1 MRAINDAVMVGI
13 GTVLADDPRLTKIAG
28 FLKKYQLDEL
38 PQLINVLKGEMSL
51 VGPRPERPFFVEQ
64 LKKKIPYYQLRL
76 KVKPGLTGWAQT
88 KHNYDRSL
96 DDVREKL
103 KYDLYYIENMS
114 LNMDFKI
121 IIATIFVVLGMKG
134 AH

>member
-1 MRAINDAVMVGI
+1 M
-13 GTVLADDPRLTKIAG
+13 
-28 FLKKYQLDEL
+28 DEL
-38 PQLINVLKGEMSL
+38 PQIYNIIKGDMSL

-64 LKKKIPYYQLRL
+64 LIKKIPYYQLRL
-76 KVKPGLTGWAQT
+76 KVKPGLTGWAQI
-88 KHNYDRSL
+88 KHSYDRSL

-121 IIATIFVVLGMKG
+121 LLATVFVVIGRKG